1 MQHHTNL
8 NPKTLNK
15 SKKRKDTMKP
25 TDAQT
30 VIDKLTEAVYFSIC
44 YKPKKYKG
52 RPIYRN
58 AKWDEKCKIG
68 NGYIIYYDRDRGGYR
83 CASGESAISIGQG
96 DLNNG

>member
-1 MQHHTNL
+1 M
-8 NPKTLNK
+8 
-15 SKKRKDTMKP
+15 KK

-30 VIDKLTEAVYFSIC
+30 VIEKLKEAVYFSIC
-44 YKPKKYKG
+44 YKPKKYNG
-52 RPIYRN
+52 RPVYRN